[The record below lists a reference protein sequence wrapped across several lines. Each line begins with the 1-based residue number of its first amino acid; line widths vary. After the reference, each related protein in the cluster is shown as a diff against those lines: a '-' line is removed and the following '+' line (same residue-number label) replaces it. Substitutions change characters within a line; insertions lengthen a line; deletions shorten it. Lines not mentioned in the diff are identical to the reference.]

1 MSYDFID
8 PKYWFDRA
16 EEVRIRSDLM
26 RDPGN
31 RETMLRIA
39 ADYERLGQRAVI
51 QAKRSREGHGL
62 SLHPHDQPSDEGKQ
76 SESQTGV
83 L

>member
-8 PKYWFDRA
+8 ANHWFDRA
-16 EEVRIRSDLM
+16 EEVRIRSDMM

-31 RETMLRIA
+31 REIMLRIA

-51 QAKRSREGHGL
+51 QAKRYAPRAITAVGEKAYS
-62 SLHPHDQPSDEGKQ
+62 
-76 SESQTGV
+76 
-83 L
+83 